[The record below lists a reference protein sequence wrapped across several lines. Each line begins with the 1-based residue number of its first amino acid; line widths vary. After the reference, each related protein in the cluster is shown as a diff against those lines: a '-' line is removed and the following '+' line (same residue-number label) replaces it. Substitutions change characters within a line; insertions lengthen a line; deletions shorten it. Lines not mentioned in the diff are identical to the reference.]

1 MNTLSLSKLFL
12 TLAAVGVCCGCGV
25 KHQAASPPA
34 PAANTL
40 VSDPAAAVKS
50 ILPKGAT
57 VLAVKEHTSPF
68 YLPKGDGTQIVA
80 GVSEQQD
87 PIGKPRVLFMIWI
100 MPPDY
105 ESGGE
110 GPDTGNHQTTPPRLL
125 AAGKNAKVYA
135 WGLQPDLQDTL
146 IKALFK

>member
-1 MNTLSLSKLFL
+1 MKIQHIIPILFL
-12 TLAAVGVCCGCGV
+12 AAYCCGCGDKQQV
-25 KHQAASPPA
+25 ASPPA

-40 VSDPAAAVKS
+40 VSDPVAAVKT

-80 GVSEQQD
+80 GVSAQQD
-87 PIGKPRVLFMIWI
+87 PSGKSRVLFQIWV

-110 GPDTGNHQTTPPRLL
+110 VPDTGNHQTTPPRLL
-125 AAGKNAKVYA
+125 ATGKNAKVYA
-135 WGLQPDLQDTL
+135 WGLQPDLHDTL

>member
-1 MNTLSLSKLFL
+1 MKTQHLISILFL
-12 TLAAVGVCCGCGV
+12 AAYCCGCDV
-25 KHQAASPPA
+25 KHQAALPTA
-34 PAANTL
+34 PAVNTL
-40 VSDPAAAVKS
+40 VSDPVAAVKS
-50 ILPKGAT
+50 ILPKEWT

-80 GVSEQQD
+80 GVSEKQD
-87 PIGKPRVLFMIWI
+87 PSGKPRVQFMIWI

-110 GPDTGNHQTTPPRLL
+110 SPATGTHQTAPPRLL
-125 AAGKNAKVYA
+125 ATGKNAKVYA